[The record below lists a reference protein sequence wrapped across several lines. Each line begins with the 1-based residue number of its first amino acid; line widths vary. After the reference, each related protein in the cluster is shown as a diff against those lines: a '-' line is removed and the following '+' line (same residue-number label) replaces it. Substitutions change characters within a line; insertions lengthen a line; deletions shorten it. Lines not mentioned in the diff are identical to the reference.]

1 MKPLLTLVSRSTL
14 LVVSLCAKGPQ
25 GKTPRGFAAYDT
37 NKDGIIVEDEFY
49 EAKAKR
55 MQAQADAG
63 KPMRNA
69 GNSPDFTFFDS
80 NKDGKITPD
89 ELEKGQSL
97 QQKTVNKGQ

>member
-1 MKPLLTLVSRSTL
+1 MKTLLSLLSLSSL

-25 GKTPRGFAAYDT
+25 GNTPMGFAAYDT

-69 GNSPDFTFFDS
+69 GNSPDFAFFDS
-80 NKDGKITPD
+80 NKDGKITPN